1 MFYHHVAGLNEHA
14 LTEEQILGFDVH
26 CKALIVTQVSSL
38 LLEGNLFEMK
48 ALNDLEVKMVV
59 GANDGNEHWV
69 TLLSQGWEQFL
80 ERQTATR

>member
-1 MFYHHVAGLNEHA
+1 M
-14 LTEEQILGFDVH
+14 
-26 CKALIVTQVSSL
+26 

>member
-1 MFYHHVAGLNEHA
+1 M
-14 LTEEQILGFDVH
+14 
-26 CKALIVTQVSSL
+26 TQVSSL

-48 ALNDLEVKMVV
+48 ALNDLEVRMVV
-59 GANDGNEHWV
+59 GAYDENEHWV